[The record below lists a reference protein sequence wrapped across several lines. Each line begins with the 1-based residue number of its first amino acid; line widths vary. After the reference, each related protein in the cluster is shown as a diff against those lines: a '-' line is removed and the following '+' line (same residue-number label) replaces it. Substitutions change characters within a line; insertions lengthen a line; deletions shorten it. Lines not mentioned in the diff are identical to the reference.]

1 MSVISNSTIL
11 RSLGGGVR
19 YLRLVRGHTD
29 CERALAS
36 KVGLAAE
43 ALWTRHD
50 QFQERGAFLK
60 GASCVC
66 GFADDDAAM
75 IRTMLRKLGLGPC
88 ASCVKIEQMQDLGL
102 LHNVFRYL
110 IVNFDAFEDSDAA
123 VTALLAFRQLRID
136 VVVILVS
143 SEVAKDDLGAE
154 RAMICDATLRAP
166 VTPARLQRGL
176 SAAFENN
183 AAIRCDR
190 ETQGFERPFCAVL
203 APPITPHG

>member
-60 GASCVC
+60 GASCVL
-66 GFADDDAAM
+66 GFAEDDAVVM
-75 IRTMLRKLGLGPC
+75 RTLLRQIGLGPC
-88 ASCVKIEQMQDLGL
+88 ASCVQIDKLQDIGS
-102 LHNVFRYL
+102 LHNVFSYL
-110 IVNFDAFEDSDAA
+110 FVNIDAFADSDAA

-136 VVVILVS
+136 VVVMLVS
-143 SEVAKDDLGAE
+143 SAVAKDDLGAE

-166 VTPARLQRGL
+166 VTLARLQRGV

-183 AAIRCDR
+183 TGIRRDR
-190 ETQGFERPFCAVL
+190 ETRGFESTLGAVL
-203 APPITPHG
+203 TLPRGPNG